1 MGKNAPFFVCASS
14 VHRMTVNVT
23 VRMGQQ
29 WKRLFLGMIRLPF
42 LFARIQSLNIAKH
55 PFAYY
60 SEELNN
66 KPALLSK
73 Q

>member
-29 WKRLFLGMIRLPF
+29 WKRLFWGMIRLPF
-42 LFARIQSLNIAKH
+42 LFARIQSLNIAT
-55 PFAYY
+55 P
-60 SEELNN
+60 
-66 KPALLSK
+66 
-73 Q
+73 